1 MLPTTGI
8 HMLAMTVT
16 NALDLSAE
24 AKLAHGYACLLAG
37 LCGAE
42 EVLEEG
48 LRWAKEGWSRP
59 GGTCWR
65 RRAAAQIRLNASGST
80 LCSGR

>member
-8 HMLAMTVT
+8 HILAMTVT

-48 LRWAKEGWSRP
+48 LRWAKEQAGRGP
-59 GGTCWR
+59 AAPAGEGAPQR
-65 RRAAAQIRLNASGST
+65 R
-80 LCSGR
+80 